1 MWQVINNFVKIMP
14 QKYRDARE
22 MVSVAIA
29 GNMTRYPWE
38 QCIDGM
44 QQVFGMPLGLL
55 FVDASFD
62 EGSKAT
68 VCEKRNDCY
77 YKECV
82 ISQSLDAVAKS

>member
-1 MWQVINNFVKIMP
+1 MP

-68 VCEKRNDCY
+68 VCEKRNDGY
-77 YKECV
+77 YKEFRNLWMLLL
-82 ISQSLDAVAKS
+82 SRSLHQKQLAVDLN